1 MSSVLTA
8 SFLLKLENAT
18 HTAIGTLPTKNSCVR
33 SGGHNFEGLTYVTS
47 LKTHHP
53 LTQCS
58 AARTAVSSIQICI
71 SYSSLVLS
79 GQRVKSKGALKF
91 LWSARQYHEIV
102 PLLGCFW
109 NIHKSEQKDY
119 HRSSFYVVHDNTTPF
134 DWQRPHWVFWYEVL
148 WVPGWHLRILL
159 QSHYWPHGPTLL
171 SKLLQ
176 LLSKLFQLG
185 SSKSQNSSLWYLLRG
200 LCSHRH
206 Q

>member
-134 DWQRPHWVFWYEVL
+134 DWQRPHWVFLDDIFEYRFRAIIDHMAL
-148 WVPGWHLRILL
+148 HFYPNC
-159 QSHYWPHGPTLL
+159 SNFCP
-171 SKLLQ
+171 
-176 LLSKLFQLG
+176 
-185 SSKSQNSSLWYLLRG
+185 NCSSLEVPNLKTAPYDICSEGCALTVTNNLL
-200 LCSHRH
+200 
-206 Q
+206 